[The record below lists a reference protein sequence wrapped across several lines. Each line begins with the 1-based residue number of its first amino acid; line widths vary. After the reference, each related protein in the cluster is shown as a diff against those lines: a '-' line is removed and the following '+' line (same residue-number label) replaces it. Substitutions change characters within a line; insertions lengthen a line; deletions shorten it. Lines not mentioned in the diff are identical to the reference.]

1 MAVAPVPGSLVS
13 VWEGGSLALGVVV
26 GEEKRRVRLIV
37 KGGKEIRVAPN
48 RLGWR
53 VEDGGAVPGP
63 TIDERR
69 EAGRRVERAEAR
81 VAGRAA
87 EIDVDL
93 LWEVVVEG
101 GSEGRIFSTAEL
113 AELALESGAGEA
125 MTALVRALR
134 ADAMHF
140 ARKGEEWVPRTPE
153 QVTELRRERER
164 VAARASETRDLFDRL
179 REVVRGAEFQAG
191 GGEFEARYLAA
202 LRQLAIQSEAAP
214 DGVRSM
220 ALEALEASGL
230 RYDRP
235 HEGAFRLLRR
245 TGEFDHDD
253 VNLQILR
260 YGLRT
265 DFGTDLLARSEELAR
280 DGFDASGREDLT
292 RLEAISIDGPHTRE
306 IDDALSVERL
316 SEGGFRLGV
325 HIADPGAFVRPG
337 EPLDEEALAR
347 GLTHYHPDQR
357 LTMLPPALAEVAAS
371 LLAGQQRP
379 ALSFLVDLE
388 STGEVCEWRI
398 LRSVVRSA
406 GRLDYPAVDRTVAEG
421 DGPFAELILTLAR
434 LAEGRKRVRLGRGAI
449 SIEAPEVDFYLGR
462 DGAVHLERIEASSVS
477 RRIVSEAMILAGEIA
492 ARQCGEAEL
501 PAIYRRQ
508 AAPATAVETPAD
520 GAADPVTARRLRR
533 SMSRAETGLRP
544 GPHHGL
550 GLEAYVQITSPLRRF
565 QDLAT
570 HRQIAAH
577 LAGESLPYDADA
589 LQRIAATTEQAE
601 IDARRAE
608 RAAEEYWLLRYLE
621 RSSGEIVEALVV
633 ETEPRPVVQL
643 AETLREQ
650 PMPSL
655 AGVEPGQRVDLRV
668 ERVNPRAGLLVL
680 RRDQ

>member
-306 IDDALSVERL
+306 
-316 SEGGFRLGV
+316 
-325 HIADPGAFVRPG
+325 
-337 EPLDEEALAR
+337 

-492 ARQCGEAEL
+492 ARQCREAEL